1 MADDEEAP
9 SLLAMEICYAYAL
22 CTGVKTGKNESQFRA
37 ICLLNA

>member
-1 MADDEEAP
+1 MADDEAP